1 MPPILTRKFWTYARF
16 DKLLNRVILG
26 CGGFLFILAIIVDD
40 SSSSSRRFSPQSGL
54 NTSDFIALLQSPCE
68 TIDERVAFFEACQP
82 FDAEAGNMLAVCP
95 ADMPAGLKYR
105 PTSMDMVKSTINALK
120 SRKASPTCGYLQT
133 VPVTIPDLNEIGWS
147 ESQKRLLEQI
157 EETAKAVERV
167 NEERKAM
174 RDGTYEPPQFGPG
187 LEEKTDDQN

>member
-1 MPPILTRKFWTYARF
+1 
-16 DKLLNRVILG
+16 
-26 CGGFLFILAIIVDD
+26 
-40 SSSSSRRFSPQSGL
+40 
-54 NTSDFIALLQSPCE
+54 
-68 TIDERVAFFEACQP
+68 
-82 FDAEAGNMLAVCP
+82 ML
-95 ADMPAGLKYR
+95 
-105 PTSMDMVKSTINALK
+105 PTSMDMVKSTINALQ
-120 SRKASPTCGYLQT
+120 SRKASPTCGYVQT
-133 VPVTIPDLNEIGWS
+133 VPVTSPDLNEIGWS